1 MDQQVLAKIKAFKDW
16 VGRNLNLIVLLSVC
30 T

>member
-1 MDQQVLAKIKAFKDW
+1 MHEQVLGTIETFEDW
-16 VGRNLNLIVLLSVC
+16 IGRNLNLIVLLSVC